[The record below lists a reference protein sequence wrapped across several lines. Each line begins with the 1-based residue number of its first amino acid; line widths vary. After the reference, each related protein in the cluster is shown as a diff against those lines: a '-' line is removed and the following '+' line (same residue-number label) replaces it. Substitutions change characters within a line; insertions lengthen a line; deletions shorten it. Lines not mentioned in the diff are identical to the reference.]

1 MDPTNFPLED
11 GFEVLHQNGVHEQ
24 QLFDSEKD
32 GVDSLVSNG
41 NFENFD
47 DSLSMEG
54 TKEGSNGKIEGN
66 NVNAS
71 KEEGVEIVDE
81 TDKSRMCKGLV
92 KNKNAKLPSP
102 KGVHT
107 SSVRNSKDGKDKE
120 ATAAATSVSNGTST
134 LDSHLRQPIK
144 NKAVIDKQTRLSKHP
159 GKSDAASSE
168 APTEKTRPRLVK
180 KEPLDNIPGKAES
193 SSPTSE
199 DAKPRRVGTM
209 PTYGFSFKCNERAE
223 RRKEFYSKLEE
234 RIHAKE
240 VEESNLQA
248 KTKESQEAEIK
259 RLRKKLA
266 FKATPMPSF
275 YQEPPP
281 SRVELKKMPTTRA
294 KSPKLGRK
302 KSSTSSEPEGHT
314 NSSILQCRLSLDEKV
329 SQNNTIKGISPVH
342 TKKPQR
348 RSLPPRL
355 TPEKISSSNPA
366 TVRTLSKAA
375 DDEKTSLSSVTTE
388 VTTLSIATRE
398 EKVEAAAIEENNAL
412 SDETSETPSLN
423 IDPSEVE
430 SHMNGDIVIEEKP
443 QRTLVQEPI
452 AAEY

>member
-1 MDPTNFPLED
+1 
-11 GFEVLHQNGVHEQ
+11 
-24 QLFDSEKD
+24 
-32 GVDSLVSNG
+32 
-41 NFENFD
+41 
-47 DSLSMEG
+47 MEG

>member
-1 MDPTNFPLED
+1 
-11 GFEVLHQNGVHEQ
+11 
-24 QLFDSEKD
+24 
-32 GVDSLVSNG
+32 
-41 NFENFD
+41 
-47 DSLSMEG
+47 ME
-54 TKEGSNGKIEGN
+54 EGSNGKIEGD
-66 NVNAS
+66 NVNVS
-71 KEEGVEIVDE
+71 KEEEVEIVDE
-81 TDKSRMCKGLV
+81 TDKSRTRKGLV
-92 KNKNAKLPSP
+92 KNKNAKLPSA

-107 SSVRNSKDGKDKE
+107 SSVRNNKDGKDKE
-120 ATAAATSVSNGTST
+120 ATVSNGTST

-144 NKAVIDKQTRLSKHP
+144 NKAVNDKQTRLSKKIVLAFPDISYTFSQHP

-281 SRVELKKMPTTRA
+281 SRVELKKIPTTRA

-314 NSSILQCRLSLDEKV
+314 NSSVLQCRSSLDEKV

-342 TKKPQR
+342 SKKPLR

-355 TPEKISSSNPA
+355 APERISSSNSA
-366 TVRTLSKAA
+366 TARTPSKMVN
-375 DDEKTSLSSVTTE
+375 DEKTSLSSVTTE

-398 EKVEAAAIEENNAL
+398 EKVEAAAATEENSAL
-412 SDETSETPSLN
+412 SDETSETPTLN
-423 IDPSEVE
+423 ID
-430 SHMNGDIVIEEKP
+430 SHVNGDIVIEDKP

>member
-1 MDPTNFPLED
+1 MDPSDFSLED
-11 GFEVLHQNGVHEQ
+11 GFQVLHQNGVHEQ

-41 NFENFD
+41 DFENFD

-66 NVNAS
+66 NVNVS

-81 TDKSRMCKGLV
+81 TDKSRMRKGPV
-92 KNKNAKLPSP
+92 KNKNSKLPSP

-107 SSVRNSKDGKDKE
+107 NSVRNSKDGKDKE
-120 ATAAATSVSNGTST
+120 ATAATTSVSNGTST
-134 LDSHLRQPIK
+134 K

-168 APTEKTRPRLVK
+168 APTEKTRPRSVK

-366 TVRTLSKAA
+366 TARTSSKAA
-375 DDEKTSLSSVTTE
+375 NDEKTSLSSVTTE

-398 EKVEAAAIEENNAL
+398 EKVEAAAIEENNAF

-423 IDPSEVE
+423 IDPGEVE
-430 SHMNGDIVIEEKP
+430 SHVNGDIVIEDKP

>member
-1 MDPTNFPLED
+1 MDPTDFSLQD
-11 GFEVLHQNGVHEQ
+11 GFQVVNQNGVHQ
-24 QLFDSEKD
+24 QQQTLFDSEKD
-32 GVDSLVSNG
+32 AVHSLVSNG
-41 NFENFD
+41 NFD
-47 DSLSMEG
+47 DSLSMEEI
-54 TKEGSNGKIEGN
+54 KEGSNAKIEGN
-66 NVNAS
+66 NVNVS
-71 KEEGVEIVDE
+71 KEEEVGIVVE
-81 TDKSRMCKGLV
+81 TDKSRTRKGVV
-92 KNKNAKLPSP
+92 KNKNVKLPSP

-107 SSVRNSKDGKDKE
+107 SSVRNNKDGKDKE
-120 ATAAATSVSNGTST
+120 ATAAAASVSNGTST
-134 LDSHLRQPIK
+134 LDSHLRQQIK
-144 NKAVIDKQTRLSKHP
+144 NKAVNDKQTRLSKHP

-281 SRVELKKMPTTRA
+281 SRVELKKIPTTRA

-302 KSSTSSEPEGHT
+302 KSSTSSEPEGRSD
-314 NSSILQCRLSLDEKV
+314 SSVLQCRLSLDEKV

-342 TKKPQR
+342 SKKPQR

-355 TPEKISSSNPA
+355 TPEKISSSNSA
-366 TVRTLSKAA
+366 TARTSSKAVNN
-375 DDEKTSLSSVTTE
+375 EKTSVSSVTTE

-398 EKVEAAAIEENNAL
+398 EKAEAIEENNAL

-423 IDPSEVE
+423 IDSGEVE
-430 SHMNGDIVIEEKP
+430 SHVNGDIVIEDKP